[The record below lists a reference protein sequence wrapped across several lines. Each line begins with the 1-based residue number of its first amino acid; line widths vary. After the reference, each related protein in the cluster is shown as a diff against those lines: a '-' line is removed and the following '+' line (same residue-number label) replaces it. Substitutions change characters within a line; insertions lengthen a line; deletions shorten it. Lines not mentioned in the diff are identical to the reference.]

1 MEKCQNIINLA
12 IKKVLTMDKA
22 SLAEAN
28 HPSPILG
35 KALVILPNDRNNIDL
50 LEKCLYSLSMINQKQ
65 IYELAEEYTKLCWQ

>member
-22 SLAEAN
+22 SLAEVN
-28 HPSPILG
+28 HHSQILG